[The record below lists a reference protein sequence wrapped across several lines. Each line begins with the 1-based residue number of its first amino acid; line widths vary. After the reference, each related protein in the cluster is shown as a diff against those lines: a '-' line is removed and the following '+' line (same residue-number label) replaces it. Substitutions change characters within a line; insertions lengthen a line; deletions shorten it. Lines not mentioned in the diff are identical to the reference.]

1 MEFCFQKDFRA
12 GGDVNVYAEIV
23 FTSKQSA
30 SALSIES
37 GLVRFGTSAGP
48 IDTTTTA

>member
-1 MEFCFQKDFRA
+1 MLILFQKDARA
-12 GGDVNVYAEIV
+12 GGDVDIFAEIV

-37 GLVRFGTSAGP
+37 N
-48 IDTTTTA
+48 